1 MSMEK
6 TIRKDVPIALYYQL
20 KEELRRKILSGE
32 WKEGSKLPSEKDICE
47 IFGVSRTTV
56 RKAVDELEA
65 EGYLV
70 KKQGRGTFVKQK
82 SIAQNL
88 HKFYSFSEEL
98 KGLGIKETAKM
109 VIFKEILPE
118 AYIKKALQLSAEER
132 VFWIKRVR
140 YMDEQAY
147 TVENSYIPVKY
158 APDMTAELV
167 ETNGLYKTLNLF
179 QVYPEKAVENFSAVN
194 LSQEDARAM
203 KLKPGE
209 AAIYLTRTTYS
220 GVNIIEYCHSVV
232 RGDVFQYTVELK

>member
-6 TIRKDVPIALYYQL
+6 QIRKDVPIALYYQL
-20 KEELRRKILSGE
+20 KEEIRRKILSDE

-65 EGYLV
+65 ENYLV
-70 KKQGRGTFVKQK
+70 KKQGRGTFVKK
-82 SIAQNL
+82 RSIAQKL

-109 VIFKEILPE
+109 VVFKEIIPE
-118 AYIKKALQLSAEER
+118 ISIRKALQLEAEER

-140 YMDEQAY
+140 YMDDKAY

-158 APDMTAELV
+158 APEMTAELV
-167 ETNGLYKTLNLF
+167 DTNGLYKTLNLF
-179 QVYPEKAVENFSAVN
+179 QVFPERATETFSAVN
-194 LSQEDARAM
+194 LTQDDAYAM
-203 KLKPGE
+203 QLKTGE
-209 AAIYLTRTTYS
+209 AAIHLTRTTYS

>member
-1 MSMEK
+1 MSMDK

-20 KEELRRKILSGE
+20 KEEIRRKILSNE

-70 KKQGRGTFVKQK
+70 KRQGRGTFVKQK
-82 SIAQNL
+82 SIAQKL

-109 VIFKEILPE
+109 VIFKEIIPE
-118 AYIKKALQLSAEER
+118 ISIKKALQLSAEER

-140 YMDEQAY
+140 YMDEKAY

-158 APDMTAELV
+158 VPGMTQELV

-179 QVYPEKAVENFSAVN
+179 QVYPERATENFSAVN
-194 LSQEDARAM
+194 LSHEDACAM
-203 KLKPGE
+203 KLKAGE

>member
-1 MSMEK
+1 MY
-6 TIRKDVPIALYYQL
+6 V
-20 KEELRRKILSGE
+20 
-32 WKEGSKLPSEKDICE
+32 
-47 IFGVSRTTV
+47 
-56 RKAVDELEA
+56 
-65 EGYLV
+65 
-70 KKQGRGTFVKQK
+70 
-82 SIAQNL
+82 
-88 HKFYSFSEEL
+88 
-98 KGLGIKETAKM
+98 
-109 VIFKEILPE
+109 
-118 AYIKKALQLSAEER
+118 
-132 VFWIKRVR
+132 

>member
-82 SIAQNL
+82 SIAQKL

-98 KGLGIKETAKM
+98 KSLGIKETAKM

-194 LSQEDARAM
+194 LSPDDARAM
-203 KLKPGE
+203 KLKAGE

-220 GVNIIEYCHSVV
+220 GINIIEYCHSVV